1 MVCAIAKLLCS
12 SSDVEGDD
20 MYSAIVLVTMTPCAN
35 DDSRKSTTSMQ
46 WGLALLL

>member
-20 MYSAIVLVTMTPCAN
+20 MYSAIVLVTVTPSAH
-35 DDSRKSTTSMQ
+35 Q
-46 WGLALLL
+46 